1 MTDPKKK
8 VGVPRTKEETKDS
21 SSLLPE
27 SLDAEEND
35 QREVQGGSA
44 GRGYATVRAPPTVI
58 LDPTDY
64 PGWAFQM
71 RSLLEFADMWHLVD
85 PAVQGAKLP
94 HDEVRSIADT
104 VNPVVIT
111 GSSKYRTRTC
121 TSPAQH
127 CVRSWLQRPE

>member
-1 MTDPKKK
+1 MTDTKKSK
-8 VGVPRTKEETKDS
+8 VGVPRTKEEAKDS

-35 QREVQGGSA
+35 QHEVQGGPA

-58 LDPTDY
+58 LDPSDY

-85 PAVQGAKLP
+85 PAIKDAKVTN
-94 HDEVRSIADT
+94 DEIRSIADCERARMSL
-104 VNPVVIT
+104 V
-111 GSSKYRTRTC
+111 
-121 TSPAQH
+121 
-127 CVRSWLQRPE
+127 